1 MKIFSFAV
9 QSENKLNV
17 LFSKESY
24 ADFLIYKNILYTN
37 FKKCLKIKK

>member
-17 LFSKESY
+17 LFTKESY
-24 ADFLIYKNILYTN
+24 ADFLIYI
-37 FKKCLKIKK
+37 KIHCIQI